1 MVHRPDQNVKLQEP
15 YKEDSKVQPLSQIM
29 GEKLA
34 GEPAQQ
40 PGDASQIQNHI

>member
-1 MVHRPDQNVKLQEP
+1 
-15 YKEDSKVQPLSQIM
+15 M

-40 PGDASQIQNHI
+40 PGDASQIQNHIWDDFCKGQGGPVGLQQHGD